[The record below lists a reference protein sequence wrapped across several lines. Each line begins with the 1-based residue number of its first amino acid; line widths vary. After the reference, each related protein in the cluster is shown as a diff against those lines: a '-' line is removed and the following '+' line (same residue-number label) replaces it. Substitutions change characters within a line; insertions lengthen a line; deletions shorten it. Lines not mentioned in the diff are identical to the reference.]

1 MLSIIIPT
9 YNEKDNIEKLISEI
23 DSILKKRKIS
33 YEILVVD
40 DSSPDG
46 TADVVFDIAKKNKN
60 VRLLVKTK
68 KEGLGAA
75 YKYAIP
81 KAKGEIVME
90 MDADFSHK
98 PKHIPEFIDAFENEK
113 VQVVIGSRK
122 VAGGKR
128 TDSLIRQIY
137 PAIGSLL
144 FKIVGC
150 PVRDPTSGFRAYRKK
165 VLDKINLTKM
175 PDDYSFQ
182 VAMIFTAKRNNAKI
196 VEIPIVFGARE
207 LGETKYSNRD
217 LFGNI
222 KVLFDVILRRF

>member
-9 YNEKDNIEKLISEI
+9 YNEKGNIEKLIKEI
-23 DSILKKRKIS
+23 NLILNKRKIV
-33 YEILVVD
+33 YELLVVD

-46 TADVVFDIAKKNKN
+46 TADVVFEIAKKNKN
-60 VRLLVKTK
+60 VRLLVRTK

-81 KAKGEIVME
+81 KANGDIVME

-98 PKHIPEFIDAFENEK
+98 PLHIPEFVDAFENEN
-113 VQVVIGSRK
+113 VDVVIGSRK
-122 VAGGKR
+122 VEGGKR
-128 TDSLIRQIY
+128 ADSIFRQIY
-137 PAIGSLL
+137 PAIGSML

-150 PVRDPTSGFRAYRKK
+150 PARDPTSGFRAYRKK
-165 VLDKINLTKM
+165 TLDKINLEKM
-175 PDDYSFQ
+175 PLDYSFQ
-182 VAMIFTAKRNNAKI
+182 VAMIFAAKHVGAKI
-196 VEIPIVFGARE
+196 VEIPIDFGARE
-207 LGETKYSNRD
+207 FGVTKYTNRD

>member
-9 YNEKDNIEKLISEI
+9 YNEKENIGKLISEI
-23 DSILKKRKIS
+23 NLILKKRKII

-46 TADVVFDIAKKNKN
+46 TADVVFEIVKKNKN
-60 VRLLVKTK
+60 VRLLVRTK

-75 YKYAIP
+75 YKYAMP
-81 KAKGEIVME
+81 KAKGNIIME

-98 PKHIPEFIDAFENEK
+98 PIHISEFIDAFKNET
-113 VQVVIGSRK
+113 VDVVIGSRK
-122 VAGGKR
+122 VEGGKR
-128 TDSLIRQIY
+128 NDSWYRQIY

-150 PVRDPTSGFRAYRKK
+150 PAKDPTSGFRAYRKK
-165 VLDKINLTKM
+165 VLNKINLTNM

-182 VAMIFTAKRNNAKI
+182 VAMIFAAKRNNAKI

-207 LGETKYSNRD
+207 KGETKYTNRD

-222 KVLFDVILRRF
+222 KVLVDVILRRF

>member
-9 YNEKDNIEKLISEI
+9 YNEKGNIEKLISEI
-23 DSILKKRKIS
+23 NIILKKRKII

-46 TADVVFDIAKKNKN
+46 TADVVFELAKKNKN
-60 VRLLVKTK
+60 VRLLVRTK

-81 KAKGEIVME
+81 KAKGDIVME

-98 PKHIPEFIDAFENEK
+98 PRHISEFIDAFENEN
-113 VQVVIGSRK
+113 VDVVIGSRK
-122 VAGGKR
+122 VEGGKR
-128 TDSLIRQIY
+128 ADSIFRQIY

-150 PVRDPTSGFRAYRKK
+150 PARDPTSGFRAYRKK
-165 VLDKINLTKM
+165 VLDNINLTKM
-175 PDDYSFQ
+175 PNDYSFQ
-182 VAMIFTAKRNNAKI
+182 VAMIFAAKRAGAKI
-196 VEIPIVFGARE
+196 VEIPIDFGARE
-207 LGETKYSNRD
+207 SGVTKYTNRD